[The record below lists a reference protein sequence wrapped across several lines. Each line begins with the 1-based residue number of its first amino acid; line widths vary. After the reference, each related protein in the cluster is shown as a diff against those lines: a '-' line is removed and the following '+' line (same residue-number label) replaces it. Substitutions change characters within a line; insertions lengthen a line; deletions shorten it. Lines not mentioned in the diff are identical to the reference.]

1 MMFDGA
7 LESLLREIGSTA
19 SGLGLT
25 AWAVGGAARQHLT
38 GEILKDIDTAVE
50 GPATGLAERLASA
63 WGAEV
68 TAHDAFG
75 TVTLVRPDGLSVDI
89 APTRTERY
97 PAPGALPVVAPASIE
112 EDIARRDFT
121 VNAIA
126 VCLKPDRFGEVYD
139 PTGGREDLNRK
150 VLRILHPGSFR
161 DDPTRLFRAARY
173 AVRYDLALSAE
184 TDEAALAGN
193 VMSLSSDR
201 RRAEVEHICGE
212 MRWAEMLVWLNRWGI
227 WRTLSEGWEPA
238 LSTLCRMDTVLNWA
252 GRTLAGDHATR
263 KMRYLALCFH
273 APQALATALSVRPEE
288 QDILTR
294 ARAVLESL
302 KDPQDGPWY
311 REMDNHPVE
320 ALLAALTAIR
330 RDPQKLR
337 LTRYLAE
344 IRHRV
349 LEITGNDLISAGAR
363 QGPELGAALRLT
375 LDALRAGGVSD
386 RSSQMKHALRVY
398 REMVKSDT
406 AGDS

>member
-7 LESLLREIGSTA
+7 LEPLLREIGITA
-19 SGLGLT
+19 SGLDLT

-38 GEILKDIDTAVE
+38 GETLKDIDTAVE
-50 GPATGLAERLASA
+50 GSAVGLAERLASA
-63 WGAEV
+63 WGAEM

-75 TVTLVRPDGLSVDI
+75 TVTLARPDGISVDI

-97 PAPGALPVVAPASIE
+97 PVPGALPVVAQASIE

-173 AVRYDLALSAE
+173 AVRYSLEPTAE
-184 TDEAALAGN
+184 TDTAVEQAD
-193 VMSLSSDR
+193 VRSVSTDR
-201 RRAEVEHICGE
+201 WRAEVELICGE
-212 MRWAEMLVWLNRWGI
+212 TRWAEMLVWLNRWGI
-227 WRTLSEGWEPA
+227 WRMLSEGWEPA
-238 LSTLCRMDTVLNWA
+238 LSTLHRIDTVRNWA
-252 GRTLAGDHATR
+252 SKTPAGGYPAPELR
-263 KMRYLALCFH
+263 FLALCFH
-273 APQALATALSVRPEE
+273 APQALATALSIRPRE
-288 QDILTR
+288 QDILIRT
-294 ARAVLESL
+294 RAVLESL
-302 KDPQDGPWY
+302 EGSEDGPWY
-311 REMDNHPVE
+311 REMDNHPEE
-320 ALLAALTAIR
+320 AFLVALTAIR

-344 IRHRV
+344 IRHLV

-363 QGPELGAALRLT
+363 PGPELGAALRQT
-375 LDALRAGGVSD
+375 LDALRTGVIGA
-386 RSSQMKHALRVY
+386 RSSQLMYALKVY
-398 REMVKSDT
+398 EEIVRPDN